1 MTMSA
6 PLSTGAIVATN
17 HRDGAPHAVAV
28 GMVGRPAIGPP
39 GVPRVLATKDA
50 AVPMSVVEAPR
61 RASVVVPLVMTV
73 AVPLVM
79 SVGVA
84 RRASVVVPRG
94 MSVVHVPVPGSTR
107 TSSGPTGARPS

>member
-50 AVPMSVVEAPR
+50 AVPMSVVVPLVMSVVEAPR
-61 RASVVVPLVMTV
+61 RASV